1 MVMMVGGRLDK
12 YECYWDAGY
21 EWCASVSK
29 CIQPF
34 EESCPIEGPVL
45 DIIGPQTIVCGNSN
59 TDYNDGYY
67 GEGKCILRLD
77 ECSFTAIDKSTGEPA
92 SWTIGGKYF
101 GNLNGT

>member
-12 YECYWDAGY
+12 YECYWVAGY

-45 DIIGPQTIVCGNSN
+45 DIIGPQTMVIVTLTTTMIITEKESV
-59 TDYNDGYY
+59 
-67 GEGKCILRLD
+67 
-77 ECSFTAIDKSTGEPA
+77 
-92 SWTIGGKYF
+92 YF
-101 GNLNGT
+101 V